1 MNRRLF
7 LRGLASTVALPT
19 LEAFAGRTATTGPL
33 RLGYVYAPNGVNGA
47 LWKPK
52 AAGAL
57 TGALPKSLQAL
68 SSHASELQI
77 LQNLDL
83 DGAKSHGDGA
93 GDHARANAAF
103 LTGCHPR
110 KTAGADIQIGIS
122 ADQVAAQAVGNAT
135 RLPSLELS
143 TDAARRSGK
152 CDSGYSCAYQY
163 NLAWSSATTPLPPE
177 RDPRHVFESLFGSG
191 DKKRDASRR
200 QLEKSVLDFALD
212 DAKHLQKKASG
223 NDRAKLDE
231 YYTAVREVERRIE
244 RAEQFRIA
252 KPEIDKPNGVPEAY
266 QEHIRAM
273 YELMALAFQTD
284 STRISSFILAHDGSN
299 RAFPEIGVPEG
310 HHHMSHHNDKDHN
323 LAQVAKIDA
332 FYIEQF
338 AWFLE
343 KMRSLDDGDGRSVL
357 DNSMIVYGAGIND
370 GDRHSHDDVP
380 IILAGRGGGTLTPG
394 QTRIA
399 SKGTP
404 LANLHLSLVN
414 RMGASAERIGD
425 STGELGIIG

>member
-1 MNRRLF
+1 MNRRTL
-7 LRGLASTVALPT
+7 LRGLASTLALPS
-19 LEAFAGRTATTGPL
+19 LEVFAAKSKAASPV

-47 LWKPK
+47 LWKPEI
-52 AAGAL
+52 AGSL
-57 TGALPKSLQAL
+57 GMKLPKSLSAL
-68 SSHASELQI
+68 SDHASEIQVLR
-77 LQNLDL
+77 NLDL
-83 DGAKSHGDGA
+83 DGAKAQGDGA

-122 ADQVAAQAVGNAT
+122 ADQVAANAVGNAT

-177 RDPRHVFESLFGSG
+177 RDPRHVFENLFGSG
-191 DKKRDASRR
+191 DQKQDASRR
-200 QLEKSVLDFALD
+200 HLRKSVLDFAMD
-212 DAKHLQKKASG
+212 DARRLQKRASG

-244 RAEQFRIA
+244 RAEKFRIA
-252 KPEIDKPNGVPEAY
+252 TPEIDKPNGVPAAY

-310 HHHMSHHNDKDHN
+310 HHHMSHHNRKEHN

-338 AWFLE
+338 SWFLE
-343 KMRSLDDGDGRSVL
+343 KMRSLDDGNGQCVL

-380 IILAGRGGGTLTPG
+380 VILAGRGGGQLSPG
-394 QTRIA
+394 QTRFA
-399 SKGTP
+399 QKGTP
-404 LANLHLSLVN
+404 LSNLHLSLVN
-414 RMGASAERIGD
+414 KMGAKADRIGD